1 MVPNHATQTDPYLHE
16 IKGAST
22 ATLGQVPIAN
32 GSGGAPFGAL
42 PTGGGGSVVKTTVV
56 LSNTTLTGTTLIP
69 FDNTIPQLSE
79 GNNVF
84 TVNWTP
90 TGIGNG
96 IRITAVIF
104 GAYSV
109 AANVTAALFQ
119 DSTAN
124 AVAAVATQT
133 TVANQSFSLEL
144 VWQVTAPSLTAIAF
158 KLQLGGSTAGTL
170 TINGNSGTA
179 IFGGV
184 AASSLIIT
192 EIKA

>member
-16 IKGAST
+16 IKGAAV

-32 GSGGAPFGAL
+32 GAGGAPFGAL
-42 PTGGGGSVVKTTVV
+42 PTGGSGSVVRTTVV

-69 FDNTIPQLSE
+69 FDNTIPQLTE
-79 GNNVF
+79 GNNIF

-96 IRITAVIF
+96 IRITASLF

-119 DSTAN
+119 DSTVN

-133 TVANQSFSLEL
+133 TSINESFKLDL
-144 VWQVTAPSLTAIAF
+144 IWQVTAPSLTAIAF
-158 KLQLGGSTAGTL
+158 KLQVGGSTAGTL
-170 TINGNSGTA
+170 TINGNAGTA

-184 AASSLIIT
+184 AASSMIIT